1 MTDSRGIHSFMRSH
15 AKARR
20 EYMLLANKNVVIYGA
35 GGVIGGA
42 VARAFA
48 SEGAKVFL
56 AGRTSEHAGAMTGTV
71 ANLTCGVILD

>member
-20 EYMLLANKNVVIYGA
+20 EYMLLANKNAVIYGA

-48 SEGAKVFL
+48 SEG
-56 AGRTSEHAGAMTGTV
+56 RRSSSPV
-71 ANLTCGVILD
+71 ALRNTPVR